1 MPDICYKS
9 GMPSDRKQTN
19 ATEFVPLNALRVFVV
34 VGRLLSFTGAAR
46 ELHVTP
52 SAVSHQIKA
61 LEDYLGVQLL
71 RRNRNT
77 ISLTRPGRRYLAQIS
92 EHLTELTH
100 ATKALRASKGQDIL
114 RIAAPSSLLGLWLM
128 PRIQRFVALT
138 PDTGLALTAVNSPP
152 ALIQNEFDVVFWY
165 GEETAAGSRSVP
177 LCDNEIFPVCS
188 PSIVHGAAPLREP
201 ADLRRYTLFD
211 SVEDRPGWH
220 DWFKSAGLPEIDG
233 TRYMN
238 FTPKLFM
245 QQAVGAGLGIG
256 LTRTLLAAEPLARG
270 ELVCPFGPAVPVRST
285 YHLLLAAAPPQRR
298 DLALFRDWVLADAKA
313 SRRQVLAR
321 LDA

>member
-1 MPDICYKS
+1 MI
-9 GMPSDRKQTN
+9 RKQTDI
-19 ATEFVPLNALRVFVV
+19 AEFVPLNALRVFAV
-34 VGRLLSFTGAAR
+34 VGRQLSFTGAAR

-71 RRNRNT
+71 RRNRST

-92 EHLTELTH
+92 EHLAELTH
-100 ATKALRASKGQDIL
+100 ATKALRASKGQEIL

-165 GEETAAGSRSVP
+165 GEETANEPRSVP
-177 LCDNEIFPVCS
+177 LCENEIFPICS
-188 PSIVHGAAPLREP
+188 PSIMRGGAPLRDP
-201 ADLRRYTLFD
+201 AALCNYTLFD
-211 SVEDRPGWH
+211 SDDDRPGWH
-220 DWFKSAGLPEIDG
+220 HWFKSAGLPEVDG
-233 TRYMN
+233 TRYMK
-238 FTPKLFM
+238 FTPKMFM
-245 QQAVGAGLGIG
+245 QQAVSAGLGIG
-256 LTRTLLAAEPLARG
+256 LTRTLLAAESLAHD

-285 YHLLLAAAPPQRR
+285 YHLFLASAPPQRKG
-298 DLALFRDWVLADAKA
+298 LALFRDWVLADAKA
-313 SRRQVLAR
+313 SRRQLLEH
-321 LDA
+321 LDAL

>member
-1 MPDICYKS
+1 MPA
-9 GMPSDRKQTN
+9 DRDRTN
-19 ATEFVPLNALRVFVV
+19 TSEFVPLNGLRVFAV
-34 VGRLLSFTGAAR
+34 VGRMLSFTGAAR

-100 ATKALRASKGQDIL
+100 ATRALRASKGQEIL

-128 PRIQRFVALT
+128 PRIQRFIALA
-138 PDTGLALTAVNSPP
+138 PDTGLALTAMNSPP
-152 ALIQNEFDVVFWY
+152 ALIQSEFDVVFWY
-165 GEETAAGSRSVP
+165 GEETATGSPSVP
-177 LCDNEIFPVCS
+177 LCENEIFPICS
-188 PSIVHGAAPLREP
+188 PSMVHGAAPLRAP
-201 ADLRRYTLFD
+201 AQLSKYTLFD
-211 SVEDRPGWH
+211 SVDDRPGWH
-220 DWFKSAGLPEIDG
+220 DWFKGAGLPEFHG

-238 FTPKLFM
+238 FTPKMFM
-245 QQAVGAGLGIG
+245 QQAVGSGLGIG
-256 LTRTLLAAEPLARG
+256 LTRTLLGAEPLARG

-285 YHLLLAAAPPQRR
+285 YHLLLAAAPAQRR
-298 DLALFRDWVLADAKA
+298 ELALFRDWVLADAKA
-313 SRRQVLAR
+313 SRRQLLER
-321 LDA
+321 LGAL